1 MSEELVLSLR
11 HVTSGYR
18 EGGPFRRGAY
28 QEVLHDVT
36 FDVRHGEIL
45 GLVGES
51 GTGKSTLARTIL
63 GMVKPDQGEV
73 ATIPSA
79 PR

>member
-1 MSEELVLSLR
+1 MTPDDLVLSVS

-18 EGGPFRRGAY
+18 AGGVFTKGPY

-45 GLVGES
+45 GLVG
-51 GTGKSTLARTIL
+51 
-63 GMVKPDQGEV
+63 
-73 ATIPSA
+73 
-79 PR
+79 

>member
-1 MSEELVLSLR
+1 MSGEAVLSLR

-18 EGGPFRRGAY
+18 SGGPFRRSGY

-45 GLVGES
+45 GWANPAPES
-51 GTGKSTLARTIL
+51 PPWPERS
-63 GMVKPDQGEV
+63 
-73 ATIPSA
+73 
-79 PR
+79 

>member
-1 MSEELVLSLR
+1 MSEALVLSLD
-11 HVTSGYR
+11 HVYSGYSD
-18 EGGPFRRGAY
+18 GVGPFGKKQR

-51 GTGKSTLARTIL
+51 SGG
-63 GMVKPDQGEV
+63 
-73 ATIPSA
+73 PSPTTRSG